1 MRTIIVDD
9 EPAALNSL
17 KIIIKEYLPDLEL
30 VKAFMNPKKALYEI
44 PTLKPQLL
52 FLDIHLPE
60 INAFQLLDMLPERN
74 FHVIFVTAYDE
85 YAIKAFKYNA
95 IDYLLKPINI
105 NEIVNAVKKIKN
117 SQIQQTISYEEKYK
131 NLLKIFEQ
139 NNTQT
144 HEKLILSTIEG
155 IYYIDPN
162 DILYVNA
169 DSNYS
174 KIILK
179 NANPLTISK
188 SLGDF
193 FANLPQDFFFR
204 NHHSYLV
211 NLHYVRRYTR
221 SDKSAIEMVNGDMI
235 PLARR
240 KKNEFY
246 EKMKNLNKK
255 LSQFI

>member
-9 EPAALNSL
+9 EPDALNSL

-30 VKAFMNPKKALYEI
+30 VGSFMNPEKAIQEI
-44 PTLKPQLL
+44 PKLKPELL
-52 FLDIHLPE
+52 FLDIHLPK
-60 INAFQLLDMLPERN
+60 IDAFQLLELLPERN
-74 FHVIFVTAYDE
+74 FHIVFVTAFDE

-105 NEIVNAVKKIKN
+105 NEIVNAVKRIKEN
-117 SQIQQTISYEEKYK
+117 VLKQDHSYEEKYK
-131 NLLKIFEQ
+131 NLLTSINQ
-139 NNTQT
+139 NNNQ
-144 HEKLILSTIEG
+144 HQEKLILSTIEG

-174 KIILK
+174 KIVFK
-179 NANPLTISK
+179 NAKPLTVAK
-188 SLGDF
+188 SIGEF
-193 FANLPQDFFFR
+193 FNILPEEYFFR

-211 NLHYVRRYTR
+211 NLNYVRRYARTEGGT
-221 SDKSAIEMVNGDMI
+221 IEMINGDQI

-240 KKNEFY
+240 KKNIFH
-246 EKMKNLNKK
+246 EKMKSLMKK
-255 LSQFI
+255 PL

>member
-9 EPAALNSL
+9 EPDALNSL
-17 KIIIKEYLPDLEL
+17 KIIIKEYIPDIEL
-30 VKAFMNPKKALYEI
+30 VGAFMHPKKALEEI
-44 PTLKPQLL
+44 PKLMPELL

-60 INAFQLLDMLPERN
+60 INAFQLLEMLPERN
-74 FHVIFVTAYDE
+74 FHIVFITAFDE

-105 NEIVNAVKKIKN
+105 NEIVNAVKRIREKKN
-117 SQIQQTISYEEKYK
+117 QLSISYEDKYRE
-131 NLLKIFEQ
+131 LLKTINH
-139 NNTQT
+139 NNNHA

-155 IYYIDPN
+155 IYYIDPD

-174 KIILK
+174 KIIFK
-179 NANPLTISK
+179 NAKPLTVSK
-188 SLGDF
+188 NLGEL
-193 FANLPQDFFFR
+193 FADLPKDYFFR

-211 NLHYVRRYTR
+211 NLKYVRKYSR
-221 SDKSAIEMVNGDMI
+221 SDGGSIEMINGDQI

-240 KKNEFY
+240 KKNEFH
-246 EKMKNLNKK
+246 EKMKELGKNL
-255 LSQFI
+255 F

>member
-9 EPAALNSL
+9 EPDALNSI
-17 KIIIKEYLPDLEL
+17 KIIIREYLPDIEL
-30 VKAFMNPKKALYEI
+30 VGAFMNPKKALEEI
-44 PTLKPQLL
+44 PKLMPELL

-60 INAFQLLDMLPERN
+60 INAFQLLEMLPERN
-74 FHVIFVTAYDE
+74 FHVIFITAYDE

-105 NEIVNAVKKIKN
+105 NEIENAVKRIKEN
-117 SQIQQTISYEEKYK
+117 TQQQKEVYEEKYK
-131 NLLKIFEQ
+131 KLLNTLNQ
-139 NNTQT
+139 NNNQA

-155 IYYIDPN
+155 IYYIDPD

-174 KIILK
+174 KIVFK
-179 NANPLTISK
+179 NAK
-188 SLGDF
+188 SLTVSKNLGEF
-193 FANLPQDFFFR
+193 FSDLPKDNFFR

-211 NLHYVRRYTR
+211 NLNYVRKYARNEGGT
-221 SDKSAIEMVNGDMI
+221 IEMINGDRI

-240 KKNEFY
+240 KKNEFH
-246 EKMKNLNKK
+246 EKMKNLVKK
-255 LSQFI
+255 LY

>member
-9 EPAALNSL
+9 EPDALNSI
-17 KIIIKEYLPDLEL
+17 KIIVKEYLPELEI
-30 VKAFMNPKKALYEI
+30 VGTFMNPKTALEKI
-44 PTLKPQLL
+44 PELNPDLL

-60 INAFQLLDMLPERN
+60 INAFQLLEMLPERN

-105 NEIVNAVKKIKN
+105 KEIVNAVNRIKAKEL
-117 SQIQQTISYEEKYK
+117 STDYK
-131 NLLKIFEQ
+131 ERFNNLLNTI
-139 NNTQT
+139 NNKREK
-144 HEKLILSTIEG
+144 EKLILSTIEG
-155 IYYIDPN
+155 IYYIDPD

-169 DSNYS
+169 DHNYS
-174 KIILK
+174 RIVFKD
-179 NANPLTISK
+179 AQPLMVSK
-188 SLGDF
+188 KLGDF
-193 FANLPQDFFFR
+193 FEELPKNSFFR

-211 NLHYVRRYTR
+211 NLHHVRKYSR
-221 SDKSAIEMVNGDMI
+221 SDGGVIEMTNGDQI

-246 EKMKNLNKK
+246 ERMKCLVK
-255 LSQFI
+255 